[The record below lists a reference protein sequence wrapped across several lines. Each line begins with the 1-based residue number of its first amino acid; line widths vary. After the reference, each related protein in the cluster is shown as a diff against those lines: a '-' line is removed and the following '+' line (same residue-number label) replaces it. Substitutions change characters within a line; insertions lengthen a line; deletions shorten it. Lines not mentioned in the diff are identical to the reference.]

1 MLMKELKKNL
11 KIILFK
17 LIYIIIKNNYIYNNI
32 WIYHLMKKKNIISLN
47 KITSVIFAMNF
58 FLKILNVKDALL
70 FAALP
75 ASIAFILLITT
86 AAPYAG
92 INGLVFELV
101 Y

>member
-1 MLMKELKKNL
+1 MDLSSYEEEKYNFIEQ
-11 KIILFK
+11 
-17 LIYIIIKNNYIYNNI
+17 NNECNI
-32 WIYHLMKKKNIISLN
+32 CYE
-47 KITSVIFAMNF
+47 F

-92 INGLVFELV
+92 INGLVF
-101 Y
+101 

>member
-1 MLMKELKKNL
+1 MFKKELKKNL

-92 INGLVFELV
+92 INGLVF
-101 Y
+101 

>member
-1 MLMKELKKNL
+1 MNA
-11 KIILFK
+11 
-17 LIYIIIKNNYIYNNI
+17 IY
-32 WIYHLMKKKNIISLN
+32 
-47 KITSVIFAMNF
+47 AMSY

-92 INGLVFELV
+92 INGLVF
-101 Y
+101 

>member
-1 MLMKELKKNL
+1 MLMKELKKKL

-75 ASIAFILLITT
+75 ASIAFILLINT

-92 INGLVFELV
+92 INGLVF
-101 Y
+101 

>member
-92 INGLVFELV
+92 INGLVF
-101 Y
+101 

>member
-1 MLMKELKKNL
+1 MNIMWMKELKKNL

-92 INGLVFELV
+92 INGLVF
-101 Y
+101 

>member
-1 MLMKELKKNL
+1 MLMKELRKIL

-75 ASIAFILLITT
+75 ASIVFILLITT
-86 AAPYAG
+86 TALYAD
-92 INGLVFELV
+92 IKLLI
-101 Y
+101 